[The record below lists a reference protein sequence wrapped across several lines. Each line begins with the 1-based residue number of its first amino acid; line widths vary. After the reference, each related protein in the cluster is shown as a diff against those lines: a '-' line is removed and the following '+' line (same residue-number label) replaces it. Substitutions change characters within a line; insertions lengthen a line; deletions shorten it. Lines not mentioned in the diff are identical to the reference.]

1 MARTEAHRGPS
12 YSGGSSAS
20 GTHRGPQPS
29 SMGGSPPSKER
40 GRDEALRSR
49 KKKKKVYKRTIPRYG
64 TQGYSSNYSDPRTK
78 KKVVDLGSSI

>member
-1 MARTEAHRGPS
+1 MAGASRDRPGSVGTSGR
-12 YSGGSSAS
+12 GGSSRDRGGPSTS
-20 GTHRGPQPS
+20 GGVRA
-29 SMGGSPPSKER
+29 GSPREGSQK
-40 GRDEALRSR
+40 